1 MVVPARNEERFID
14 DCLHSVLS
22 QTYSNLE
29 VIVVDGASTDATP
42 SLVRAHVGRDP
53 RVSLLENPAGT
64 IPKSLNLAL
73 GAARGRWLVRVD
85 AHSTV
90 LPDYVSRAIEHL
102 RTGRWGGVGGR
113 KDGVG
118 VTPAGRAIAAA
129 MASRFGVGNSVYH
142 HGTRLQTVDHV
153 AFGAYPVAL
162 VRRLG
167 GWDERLLANED
178 FEFDHRVHS
187 AGHQLL
193 FDPALLIRWHC
204 RQSIGDLFR
213 QYRRYGRAKVE
224 VLSLHPD
231 SARPRHLAVP
241 ALVLFAAA
249 TGIGAVARPRLAAKL
264 LGPYVFAVAAASA
277 ATASKVDGEA
287 RPFVPA
293 AFAAMHFGWGVGFW
307 QGVAAKVVAA
317 APRREAQRLR
327 ESA

>member
-42 SLVRAHVGRDP
+42 SLVRAHIGHDP
-53 RVSLLENPAGT
+53 RVLLLENPAGT
-64 IPKSLNLAL
+64 IPKSLNLAA

-85 AHSTV
+85 AHSMV
-90 LPDYVSRAIEHL
+90 QPDYVSRAVQHL

-129 MASRFGVGNSVYH
+129 MASRFAVGNSVYH
-142 HGTRLQTVDHV
+142 RGKRVQTVDHV
-153 AFGAYPVAL
+153 PFGAYPVAL
-162 VRRLG
+162 VRGLG

-178 FEFDHRVHS
+178 FEFDHRLRR

-193 FDPALLIRWHC
+193 FDPALLIRWSC

-213 QYRRYGRAKVE
+213 QYRRYGRAKVA
-224 VLSLHPD
+224 VLTLHPD
-231 SARPRHLAVP
+231 SARPRHLAIP
-241 ALVLFAAA
+241 AFVLYAVAAA
-249 TGIGAVARPRLAAKL
+249 IGAVARPRLAAKL
-264 LGPYVFAVAAASA
+264 IAPYAIGVAAASA
-277 ATASKVDGEA
+277 ATASKVDREA

-293 AFAAMHFGWGVGFW
+293 AFAAMHFGWGLGFW
-307 QGVAAKVVAA
+307 EGVAAKVVVAA
-317 APRREAQRLR
+317 SGRGAQRLR
-327 ESA
+327 RST